1 VPAGYAPGHY
11 TQYKVQN
18 NMPHNDD
25 AHVMIKTIEQAYR
38 FVKKVKVCT
47 IFSSDKVE
55 HTSLWEH
62 VDLPEKQPG
71 EKGWGKK
78 MTAVWTWKNQLPA
91 LYPDDI
97 FYGKIKGGV
106 AVLMDMDYMA
116 NIHFPRAYK
125 DIQTQGRLAQHIYSK
140 VVTEPWD
147 TTSLRKATMQEVGC
161 TKSQFNTALKN
172 LQVTMNIARLNDP
185 EIERDTWVSFKEL
198 YLNVWKQYVY
208 DDV

>member
-1 VPAGYAPGHY
+1 
-11 TQYKVQN
+11 
-18 NMPHNDD
+18 MPHNEDG
-25 AHVMIKTIEQAYR
+25 HVMIKTIEQACQ

-78 MTAVWTWKNQLPA
+78 MTTVWSWKNQLTA
-91 LYPDDI
+91 LYPNEI
-97 FYGKIKGGV
+97 FYGKINGGF

-116 NIHFPRAYK
+116 NDHFPRAYK
-125 DIQTQGRLAQHIYSK
+125 DIQTQDSLAQHIYSK

-147 TTSLRKATMQEVGC
+147 TTSLRKVTMQEVGC
-161 TKSQFNTALKN
+161 TKSQFDTALKN

-185 EIERDTWVSFKEL
+185 QIERDRWVSFKEMH
-198 YLNVWKQYVY
+198 LNAWKQCVN
-208 DDV
+208 DDI